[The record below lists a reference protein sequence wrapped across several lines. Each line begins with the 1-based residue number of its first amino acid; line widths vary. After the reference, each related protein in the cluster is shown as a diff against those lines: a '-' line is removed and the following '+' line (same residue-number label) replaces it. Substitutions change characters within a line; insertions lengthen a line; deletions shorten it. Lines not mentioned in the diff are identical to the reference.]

1 MTNPCLNGIDT
12 SLFIPIEQTSEEE
25 EASCQNSM
33 ELIKAFDYYP
43 RLKRL
48 REYVEQS
55 YSEPIS
61 LKKAAG
67 IAGLESSYFSTYF
80 RAKVGIT
87 FTRWLRQVR
96 VEKAMELMKAGDFSI
111 SEVAEAVG
119 FGDLRAFERAF
130 KKHTRRTPREFKKS
144 VAPE

>member
-1 MTNPCLNGIDT
+1 M
-12 SLFIPIEQTSEEE
+12 
-25 EASCQNSM
+25 A
-33 ELIKAFDYYP
+33 ELAGTDQKLDYYP

-67 IAGLESSYFSTYF
+67 IAALESSYFSSYF

-87 FTRWLRQVR
+87 FTEWLRQVR

-111 SEVAEAVG
+111 THIAYEVG
-119 FGDLRAFERAF
+119 FKDLRTFERAF
-130 KKHTRRTPREFKKS
+130 KKHTLRTPREFRTS
-144 VAPE
+144 VAPG